1 MNFDIRVAH
10 LFSSLDDEQ
19 LRQVLE
25 SSHTLTLQDGQTLF
39 ESGESAERF
48 FLVIG
53 GQIKLFRLSASGDE
67 KIIDIIQP
75 GNTFAE
81 ALMFM
86 EGPCYPVSASAL
98 GPARVM
104 SFDNRRYLNILENSV
119 ESCFRIM
126 GTMSQR
132 LRGLIKE
139 IDDLTLQSA
148 TTRICAMLLHRMEET
163 GSKRFTLPAA
173 KGVLAARLTMKPETF
188 SRISHNLVDRKII
201 KKQGNEV
208 VVLDFDEL
216 KKQAHVESIVGLE
229 PEKPHRN
236 PCPLTGAKK
245 LPYPDG

>member
-1 MNFDIRVAH
+1 MTFDIRAAH
-10 LFSSLDDEQ
+10 LFSSLDDDQ
-19 LRQVLE
+19 LRHILE
-25 SSHTLTLQDGQTLF
+25 ASHTFTLQDGQVLF
-39 ESGESAERF
+39 ESGETAERF

-86 EGPCYPVSASAL
+86 ERPSYPVNASAL
-98 GPARVM
+98 GPARLI
-104 SFDNRRYLNILENSV
+104 SFDSRRYIGILENSV

-148 TTRICAMLLHRMEET
+148 TTRICAMLLKRMQET
-163 GSKRFTLPAA
+163 GSNRFTLPAA

-188 SRISHNLVDRKII
+188 SRISHNLVDKKII

-208 VVLDFDEL
+208 IVRDVEKL

-229 PEKPHRN
+229 PEQPHQN
-236 PCPLTGAKK
+236 PCPLAGARK
-245 LPYPDG
+245 LY